1 MGKFRPKNSKL
12 SCLAE
17 NWHPVVDSYSNI
29 TFLSFQPL
37 IFFWTNLSRET
48 LSCSFWLKIG
58 TPGILRM
65 LILIPTIVFWI
76 ANPKSIFGKIWAEK
90 VKAIFFFFC
99 LKIDTQA
106 QIHGILK
113 MLILISILIFSNF
126 KPKSWELSF
135 LFWV

>member
-17 NWHPVVDSYSNI
+17 NWHAVVDSYSNI

-37 IFFWTNLSRET
+37 IFFWTNLSRKT

-58 TPGILRM
+58 TPGISRM
-65 LILIPTIVFWI
+65 LILMPTIVFWI
-76 ANPKSIFGKIWAEK
+76 ANSKSIFGQIWAEK
-90 VKAIFFFFC
+90 VKAISFC

-106 QIHGILK
+106 QTHGISK
-113 MLILISILIFSNF
+113 MLIHVSILIFSNF
-126 KPKSWELSF
+126 KPKSWGRSF